1 MTHTIGNSVRAHF
14 ASGRHLAAARAM
26 AGLTQ
31 VQLAQLAGVH
41 VNGIKR
47 LERMDS
53 RLGGMTVERIGDALK
68 TCGILADAWPTPFVR
83 IAG

>member
-1 MTHTIGNSVRAHF
+1 MSNNLGNAVRGHF
-14 ASGRHLAAARAM
+14 ATGRHLAAARTM

-31 VQLAQLAGVH
+31 VQLAELAGVH

-53 RLGGMTVERIGDALK
+53 RLGGMTVQRIVEALHRR
-68 TCGILADAWPTPFVR
+68 GILADA
-83 IAG
+83 

>member
-1 MTHTIGNSVRAHF
+1 MTHFVN
-14 ASGRHLAAARAM
+14 GRHVAAARVM

-31 VQLAQLAGVH
+31 VELAQLAGVH

-53 RLGGMTVERIGDALK
+53 RLGGMSVDRIGEALEK
-68 TCGILADAWPTPFVR
+68 RGILADRWPTPFVR
-83 IAG
+83 ISG